1 MTRTYLSTMHN
12 QQIESLERIL
22 CPKRKTGPGYFDPGL
37 DYTLR
42 TCIELMA
49 NFLCIYRLNGYSG
62 WIISSQQAAAIAGRS
77 PNWMARRLW
86 EWTHAF
92 LQDPTDLPK
101 HEYGKFNASIL
112 EDEPCTRNFSS
123 PSKGKYVCA
132 MDIVWFLD
140 TAKMKER
147 LNLKKSISERMA
159 RRWMNK
165 MGYHWKKEPK
175 AQYKDGHEREDVVAY

>member
-1 MTRTYLSTMHN
+1 
-12 QQIESLERIL
+12 
-22 CPKRKTGPGYFDPGL
+22 
-37 DYTLR
+37 
-42 TCIELMA
+42 
-49 NFLCIYRLNGYSG
+49 
-62 WIISSQQAAAIAGRS
+62 
-77 PNWMARRLW
+77 MARRLW

-132 MDIVWFLD
+132 MDIVRFLD
-140 TAKMKER
+140 TAEMKER

-175 AQYKDGHEREDVVAY
+175 GQYKDGHEREDVVAYRQNVFLPFISGPGKKPSKQFPSKPRDQVNVAQGLLKIHLVQADGL